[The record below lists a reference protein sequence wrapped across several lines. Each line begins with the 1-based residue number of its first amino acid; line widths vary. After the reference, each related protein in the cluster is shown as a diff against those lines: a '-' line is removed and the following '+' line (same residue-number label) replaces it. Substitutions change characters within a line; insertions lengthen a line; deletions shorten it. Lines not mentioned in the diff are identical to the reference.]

1 MHANPRHNREATE
14 FHVKNGK
21 KMRFKGTWKDSHGEE
36 QDEWSGN
43 RMEDKP
49 IEEDPLLYRE

>member
-21 KMRFKGTWKDSHGEE
+21 KMRFNLVGGY
-36 QDEWSGN
+36 
-43 RMEDKP
+43 
-49 IEEDPLLYRE
+49 PLQKTSRIT

>member
-21 KMRFKGTWKDSHGEE
+21 KMRSNVPDGIL
-36 QDEWSGN
+36 
-43 RMEDKP
+43 RMQ
-49 IEEDPLLYRE
+49 II